1 MTTQNTIKAFTISA
15 NGKQT
20 NFIAAI
26 ERESDK
32 AILLDVIKSSGMTT
46 YCKTWFPKSQIN
58 MIENESD
65 RSIEMP
71 EWLILSKIGNDK
83 RTILY
88 A

>member
-46 YCKTWFPKSQIN
+46 YCKTWFPKSQIAN
-58 MIENESD
+58 NL
-65 RSIEMP
+65 SIGLFIFFISE
-71 EWLILSKIGNDK
+71 I
-83 RTILY
+83 
-88 A
+88 